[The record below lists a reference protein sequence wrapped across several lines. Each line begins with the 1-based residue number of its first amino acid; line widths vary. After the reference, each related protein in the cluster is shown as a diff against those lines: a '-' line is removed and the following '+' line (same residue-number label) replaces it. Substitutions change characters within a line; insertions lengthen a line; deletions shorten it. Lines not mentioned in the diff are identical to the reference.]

1 MMSTE
6 RMPASQRA
14 GHVTNSHLWHPPLGM
29 LVLANDD
36 STRLRNHW
44 LGLHVWRPSVVR
56 APVVRAPVVRTP
68 VATATVTNADGT
80 NASSDVRHATAAHF
94 AHLPKIV
101 VVAPGE
107 ARDLLLPK
115 GVVLSV

>member
-1 MMSTE
+1 
-6 RMPASQRA
+6 
-14 GHVTNSHLWHPPLGM
+14 M

-36 STRLRNHW
+36 STRLRNDW
-44 LGLHVWRPSVVR
+44 LWRTPVVR
-56 APVVRAPVVRTP
+56 TPVVRAPVLRAPVLRTP
-68 VATATVTNADGT
+68 VATATVTVTNADGT

-107 ARDLLLPK
+107 ARDLLLAK

>member
-1 MMSTE
+1 
-6 RMPASQRA
+6 
-14 GHVTNSHLWHPPLGM
+14 M

-44 LGLHVWRPSVVR
+44 LWGTPVVR
-56 APVVRAPVVRTP
+56 APVVRAPVLRTP
-68 VATATVTNADGT
+68 VATATVTVTNADGT

-107 ARDLLLPK
+107 ARDLLLAK